1 MLCSYPKYDFC
12 LYKGEDKEL
21 FFTFSY
27 KNDDGTTVPMK
38 LDGCTFE
45 MSIALKASK
54 QKIDKLTSE
63 NERLV
68 VGILDGGAFKQM
80 DTNASAL
87 QAIFPH
93 NVTEKF
99 PEGKAEF
106 DLLKTDSIGQREVLL
121 TGGITIHSGVSYA

>member
-27 KNDDGTTVPMK
+27 QSDDGSTVPMK

-54 QKIDKLTSE
+54 QKIDKLTSD
-63 NERLV
+63 NGRLV
-68 VGILDGGAFKQM
+68 IGVLDGGEFKPI
-80 DTNASAL
+80 DTNATAL
-87 QAIFPH
+87 QATFPH
-93 NVTEKF
+93 VVTEKF
-99 PEGKAEF
+99 PESKAEF
-106 DLLKTDSIGQREVLL
+106 DLLKTNSTGHREVLL
-121 TGGITIHSGVSYA
+121 TGNITIHSGVTYA